1 MQKNFTGWQRR
12 EWKMQNEKK
21 YKVDNAVIMAA
32 GMSTRLA
39 PLSYETPKALLN
51 VHGEILIERQI
62 RQLREAGIEEIFV
75 VTGYK
80 KECFSYLEEKMGV
93 KLIENPYYESRNNHS
108 SLYVVR
114 EYLKNTYIC
123 CGDNY
128 FTENVF
134 QAEEKDSYYATV
146 FEEGE
151 TDEWCVFSDENGR
164 IREVEIG
171 GQDQWVMKGHAFL
184 SEEFTTQLKP
194 YLEEAM
200 EEKSSANLF
209 WEDLFIAHRKEMTLY
224 QKKIDHQIICE
235 FDSLE
240 ELRQFDSYYQNQT
253 GSKIMENLADMLH
266 CEEREIQNI
275 YPLKQ
280 EGTAVGIRFLCRGV
294 SYRYKYGEKEI
305 GRYEK

>member
-1 MQKNFTGWQRR
+1 
-12 EWKMQNEKK
+12 MQNEKK

-80 KECFSYLEEKMGV
+80 KECFSYLEEKLGV
-93 KLIENPYYESRNNHS
+93 KLVENPYYESRNNHS

-134 QAEEKDSYYATV
+134 QAEEQDSYYATV

-151 TDEWCVFSDENGR
+151 TDEWCVFSDKNRR
-164 IREVEIG
+164 IQEVEIG
-171 GQDQWVMKGHAFL
+171 GHDQWVMKGHAFL
-184 SEEFTTQLKP
+184 SEVFTAQLKP
-194 YLEEAM
+194 YLEKAM
-200 EEKSSANLF
+200 EEESSANLF
-209 WEDLFIAHRKEMTLY
+209 WEDLFIAHRQEMKLY
-224 QKKIDHQIICE
+224 QKKIERQKIGE

-240 ELRQFDSYYQNQT
+240 ELRQFDPRYQNHT
-253 GSKIMENLADMLH
+253 ESVIMENLADMLH
-266 CEEREIQNI
+266 CEEREIQEI
-275 YPLKQ
+275 FPLKQ
-280 EGTAVGIRFLCRGV
+280 KGAAVGIEFLCRGV
-294 SYRYKYGEKEI
+294 HYQYEYGKKQI
-305 GRYEK
+305 GRYER

>member
-1 MQKNFTGWQRR
+1 
-12 EWKMQNEKK
+12 MQNDKK

-51 VHGEILIERQI
+51 VHGEVLIERQI

-80 KECFSYLEEKMGV
+80 KECFSYLEEKLGV
-93 KLIENPYYESRNNHS
+93 TLVENPYYEVRNNHS

-114 EYLKNTYIC
+114 EHLKNTYIC

-134 QAEEKDSYYATV
+134 RSEEEDSYYATV
-146 FEEGE
+146 FETGK

-171 GQDQWVMKGHAFL
+171 GCDQWVMKGHAFL
-184 SEEFTTQLKP
+184 TEPFNEKLRP
-194 YLEEAM
+194 CLEEVMKDEA
-200 EEKSSANLF
+200 SANLF
-209 WEDLFIAHRKEMTLY
+209 WEDLFILHRQEMPLY
-224 QKKIDHQIICE
+224 QKKFEGQKICE

-240 ELRQFDSYYQNQT
+240 ELREFDPHYRNQS
-253 GSKIMENLADMLH
+253 GSAIMENLAEILH
-266 CEEREIQNI
+266 CGEGEIQRI

-280 EGTAVGIRFLCRGV
+280 GTHVVGIKFYCRGV
-294 SYRYKYGEKEI
+294 NYRYEYAKKQIE
-305 GRYEK
+305 RYEK